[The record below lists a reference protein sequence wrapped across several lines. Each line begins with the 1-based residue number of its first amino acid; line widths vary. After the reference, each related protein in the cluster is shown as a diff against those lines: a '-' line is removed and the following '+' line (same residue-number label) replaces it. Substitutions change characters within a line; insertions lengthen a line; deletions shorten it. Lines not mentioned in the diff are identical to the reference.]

1 MQIYEACKKVDRAVT
16 HRPADH
22 WIGYLVAVSGALMQM
37 MSYGID
43 NSFSI
48 FSNSMQND
56 PSLGYPSATT
66 VSFGNSVSLGLSPVF
81 GVLAGFLVDRV
92 PPRVMM
98 FTSTVMLFAAL
109 WLSSSFAKSSAEVTA
124 SYSLLA
130 SISSALMLSPG
141 AAATG
146 SWFRRRLGLGQGIN
160 FCGGGVGSAVV
171 PAVLGSL
178 VDVYG
183 WRHTFRLMS
192 AFCAIGLVATILSC
206 RRHPIEDDVDVDD
219 HARGGNSPAREPSH
233 DDCIAHRSFSH
244 EERNEIM
251 LMITPEAGENAAASP
266 TTRMIDSMR
275 TEAEKA
281 ANHDNGDTLEKGGK
295 PDAAASA
302 RAALASPGGSDD
314 MSMLLGRHQQ
324 PQQQLAQHGRKVH
337 GTQACTVADLIQD
350 MHVRRLTWR
359 EMMRVFFSVRF
370 LTHFFMFA
378 IYGWS
383 FYGLIYVAVPYV
395 SSMGSAGTVYA
406 DVTPIST
413 SKASTVFTF
422 WGVFQ
427 IVGSILVGG
436 VASFT
441 DDALAYT
448 MCATVGGLATSLLVF
463 CRSYAAFA
471 VCLSVVG
478 FCTAGIFAMMPA
490 LIAKDFHGPN
500 LGFFMGCVFVA
511 GCLGGFSAPPIQA
524 QLQTRYNGNYSYGCV
539 FISCCTTFPGVLCY
553 LLLGPEKQSRVGRVF
568 MRVVEQA

>member
-1 MQIYEACKKVDRAVT
+1 MQIYEACKKMNRAVT

-48 FSNSMQND
+48 FSESMQND

-192 AFCAIGLVATILSC
+192 AFCAIGLVATLFSC
-206 RRHPIEDDVDVDD
+206 RRHPIEDDVDVDE
-219 HARGGNSPAREPSH
+219 HPCSGSSPVREPRR
-233 DDCIAHRSFSH
+233 DDCISH
-244 EERNEIM
+244 GSLGHKERKGMM
-251 LMITPEAGENAAASP
+251 LMVTPEAAENAATSP
-266 TTRMIDSMR
+266 TRRMIDSMR
-275 TEAEKA
+275 TEAEKT
-281 ANHDNGDTLEKGGK
+281 ANHDSGDNLKTGSN
-295 PDAAASA
+295 PDAAAPA
-302 RAALASPGGSDD
+302 RVTLASPVGSD
-314 MSMLLGRHQQ
+314 MSVLLDCHQQ
-324 PQQQLAQHGRKVH
+324 PPRQLAQYGRKVH

-359 EMMRVFFSVRF
+359 ETMRVVFSVRF

-436 VASFT
+436 AASFT

-500 LGFFMGCVFVA
+500 LGFFMGGVFVA

-553 LLLGPEKQSRVGRVF
+553 LLLWPEKQSRVGRVF
-568 MRVVEQA
+568 MRVVRQA

>member
-1 MQIYEACKKVDRAVT
+1 MQIYESCKKVNRVIT
-16 HRPADH
+16 HHPADH
-22 WIGYLVAVSGALMQM
+22 WIGYFVAISGALMQM

-81 GVLAGFLVDRV
+81 GVFAGFLVDRV

-98 FTSTVMLFAAL
+98 FISTVMLFAAL

-160 FCGGGVGSAVV
+160 FCGGGIGSAVV

-192 AFCAIGLVATILSC
+192 AFCSIGLVATIFSC

-219 HARGGNSPAREPSH
+219 HADSGNYSAPEPNR
-233 DDCIAHRSFSH
+233 DDCILRSSFGH
-244 EERNEIM
+244 ENGNGMIM
-251 LMITPEAGENAAASP
+251 VTPKAG
-266 TTRMIDSMR
+266 D
-275 TEAEKA
+275 
-281 ANHDNGDTLEKGGK
+281 H
-295 PDAAASA
+295 AAASA
-302 RAALASPGGSDD
+302 TTRMVDPTRTGAENAVSYDNSDNLKKGGKSVVAAPAHGALASSGGSED
-314 MSMLLGRHQQ
+314 MNLLPDRHEEQ
-324 PQQQLAQHGRKVH
+324 PKPLAQRGGNEN
-337 GTQACTVADLIQD
+337 GTQACTVADLMQD

-359 EMMRVFFSVRF
+359 EVLRVVFSVRF

-395 SSMGSAGTVYA
+395 SSMGSADTVYA

-436 VASFT
+436 MGSFT

-471 VCLSVVG
+471 ACLSVVG

-490 LIAKDFHGPN
+490 LIVKDFHGPN
-500 LGFFMGCVFVA
+500 LGFFMGSVFVA
-511 GCLGGFSAPPIQA
+511 GCIGGFSAPPIQA

-539 FISCCTTFPGVLCY
+539 FISCCTTLPGVLCY
-553 LLLGPEKQSRVGRVF
+553 LILWPGKQSRIGRAF
-568 MRVVEQA
+568 QRVVKQV

>member
-1 MQIYEACKKVDRAVT
+1 MRIYEVYKRVDRAIT
-16 HRPADH
+16 HHPADH
-22 WIGYLVAVSGALMQM
+22 WIGYLVAISGALMQM

-81 GVLAGFLVDRV
+81 GIFAGFLVDRV

-98 FTSTVMLFAAL
+98 FASTVTLFAGL

-146 SWFRRRLGLGQGIN
+146 SWFRRRIGLGQGIN

-192 AFCAIGLVATILSC
+192 AFCSIGLVGTILSC
-206 RRHPIEDDVDVDD
+206 RRHPIEDDAEVEGHALGGRCDHSEPVRSLHCRCDNPSEGDDVVLIIQ
-219 HARGGNSPAREPSH
+219 A
-233 DDCIAHRSFSH
+233 
-244 EERNEIM
+244 
-251 LMITPEAGENAAASP
+251 EAGENGTASP
-266 TTRMIDSMR
+266 TTQMIQSMCA
-275 TEAEKA
+275 EAERA
-281 ANHDNGDTLEKGGK
+281 AHDGSDSDLKKGK
-295 PDAAASA
+295 LDAAVSAPVAAAS
-302 RAALASPGGSDD
+302 LGGSRD
-314 MSMLLGRHQQ
+314 MSELAMRHQQ
-324 PQQQLAQHGRKVH
+324 RATQGGEGAQATKSS
-337 GTQACTVADLIQD
+337 TVADIIQD

-359 EMMRVFFSVRF
+359 ETIRVFFSLRF

-378 IYGWS
+378 IYGWA

-395 SSMGSAGTVYA
+395 SSMGSPGTVYV
-406 DVTPIST
+406 DVAPIST

-427 IVGSILVGG
+427 IFGSILVGG
-436 VASFT
+436 AASFT

-448 MCATVGGLATSLLVF
+448 ACAAVGGVATSLLVF
-463 CRSYAAFA
+463 CRDYVAFVA
-471 VCLSVVG
+471 CLSVVG

-500 LGFFMGCVFVA
+500 LGIFMGCVFVA

-539 FISCCTTFPGVLCY
+539 FISCCMTFPGVLCY
-553 LLLGPEKQSRVGRVF
+553 LLLWPEKQSSVGRFFTRMVK
-568 MRVVEQA
+568 QS

>member
-1 MQIYEACKKVDRAVT
+1 MKIFEVWKRVNRSIT
-16 HRPADH
+16 HRPPDH
-22 WIGYLVAVSGALMQM
+22 WIGYLVAISGALMQM

-81 GVLAGFLVDRV
+81 GVFAGFLVDRV
-92 PPRVMM
+92 TPRVMM
-98 FTSTVMLFAAL
+98 LTSTVMLFAAL
-109 WLSSSFAKSSAEVTA
+109 WLSSSFAKSSPEVTA
-124 SYSLLA
+124 SFSLLA
-130 SISSALMLSPG
+130 SISSAFMLSPG

-160 FCGGGVGSAVV
+160 FSGGGVGSAVV

-192 AFCAIGLVATILSC
+192 AFCSIGLVGTILSC
-206 RRHPIEDDVDVDD
+206 RRHPIEDDIDIEE
-219 HARGGNSPAREPSH
+219 HAHSHSEPAHTSNRRGDNLS
-233 DDCIAHRSFSH
+233 
-244 EERNEIM
+244 EEGDNIVLAVTAEADEKVTSSQTTQ
-251 LMITPEAGENAAASP
+251 MIQPMSA
-266 TTRMIDSMR
+266 
-275 TEAEKA
+275 EAEKA
-281 ANHDNGDTLEKGGK
+281 ASHCNEN
-295 PDAAASA
+295 
-302 RAALASPGGSDD
+302 
-314 MSMLLGRHQQ
+314 MSELVDRHHQQ
-324 PQQQLAQHGRKVH
+324 QQAPQNGKEAL
-337 GTQACTVADLIQD
+337 GTRVCGVEDLIQD

-359 EMMRVFFSVRF
+359 EIIRVFLSLRF

-378 IYGWS
+378 IYGWA
-383 FYGLIYVAVPYV
+383 FYGLIYMTVPYV
-395 SSMGSAGTVYA
+395 SSMGSAGTVYEN
-406 DVTPIST
+406 VTAIST

-427 IVGSILVGG
+427 IIGSILVGG
-436 VASFT
+436 MASFT

-448 MCATVGGLATSLLVF
+448 ICAAVGGVATSLLVF

-471 VCLSVVG
+471 VCLSVIG

-500 LGFFMGCVFVA
+500 LGLFMGSVFVA
-511 GCLGGFSAPPIQA
+511 ACLGGFSAPPIQA
-524 QLQTRYNGNYSYGCV
+524 QLKSRYHGNYSYGCV
-539 FISCCTTFPGVLCY
+539 FISCCMTLPGVLCY
-553 LLLGPEKQSRVGRVF
+553 LLLWPEKQSRVGRVVKR
-568 MRVVEQA
+568 MLRQG

>member
-1 MQIYEACKKVDRAVT
+1 MRIYEVYKKVDRAIT
-16 HRPADH
+16 HHPADH
-22 WIGYLVAVSGALMQM
+22 WIGYLVAISGALMQM

-81 GVLAGFLVDRV
+81 GIFAGFLVDRV

-130 SISSALMLSPG
+130 SISSAFMLSPG

-146 SWFRRRLGLGQGIN
+146 SWFRRRIGLGQGIN
-160 FCGGGVGSAVV
+160 FCGGGVGSAIV

-183 WRHTFRLMS
+183 WRQTFRLMS
-192 AFCAIGLVATILSC
+192 AFCSIGLVGTILSC
-206 RRHPIEDDVDVDD
+206 RRHPIEDDVDVERQAHGGRYGYSEPVPSSHHRGDNPSEGDD
-219 HARGGNSPAREPSH
+219 V
-233 DDCIAHRSFSH
+233 
-244 EERNEIM
+244 M
-251 LMITPEAGENAAASP
+251 LMVKADGGESGAAS
-266 TTRMIDSMR
+266 TTTQIIRSIR
-275 TEAEKA
+275 AEAEKA
-281 ANHDNGDTLEKGGK
+281 ADRGSDSDLKNSGK
-295 PDAAASA
+295 LDAAASA
-302 RAALASPGGSDD
+302 PAAAASTGGSEDMSEVARRHQRQGAALDGEKALDGGAS
-314 MSMLLGRHQQ
+314 
-324 PQQQLAQHGRKVH
+324 
-337 GTQACTVADLIQD
+337 TVADLIQA

-359 EMMRVFFSVRF
+359 EMLRVFFSVRF

-378 IYGWS
+378 IYGWA

-406 DVTPIST
+406 EVKPIST
-413 SKASTVFTF
+413 AKASTVFTF

-448 MCATVGGLATSLLVF
+448 ICAAVGGVAASMLVF
-463 CRSYAAFA
+463 CRSYAAFVA
-471 VCLSVVG
+471 CLSLVG

-539 FISCCTTFPGVLCY
+539 FISCCMTFPGVLCY
-553 LLLGPEKQSRVGRVF
+553 LLLWPEKQSSVGRFFTRMVK
-568 MRVVEQA
+568 QS